1 MSFLPHRPLA
11 QTVQADRINLH
22 NPQAAAV
29 WEQKLH
35 ADREQLR
42 RAIAAVGD
50 KASKVEKYL
59 QDGTARDGDKP
70 H

>member
-1 MSFLPHRPLA
+1 MSFLSHQPV
-11 QTVQADRINLH
+11 VQADRINLH
-22 NPQAAAV
+22 NPQAAAA

-50 KASKVEKYL
+50 KASRVEKYL
-59 QDGTARDGDKP
+59 QGHAASAEDGDKP

>member
-11 QTVQADRINLH
+11 QIVQADRINLH
-22 NPQAAAV
+22 NPHAAAA

-59 QDGTARDGDKP
+59 QAGSKGDRDKP

>member
-1 MSFLPHRPLA
+1 MSFLPHWPLA
-11 QTVQADRINLH
+11 QIVQADRINLH
-22 NPQAAAV
+22 NPHAAAA

-59 QDGTARDGDKP
+59 HDGSKGDRDKS

>member
-1 MSFLPHRPLA
+1 MSFLSHQPV
-11 QTVQADRINLH
+11 VQADRINLH
-22 NPQAAAV
+22 NPQTAAA

-50 KASKVEKYL
+50 KASRVEKYL
-59 QDGTARDGDKP
+59 QGHAASTEDGDKP